1 MHRYSTC
8 RKTENCYVVRIT
20 SKGTDVILYPL
31 KRGNLIHVGVATF
44 KFFRMFFAQ
53 RRMCEMTKATK
64 AIINIRQYDA
74 LFSKS
79 ISCRSG
85 AGTTT
90 TRETTSVNPNHYRQ
104 F

>member
-8 RKTENCYVVRIT
+8 GKTENCYVIRIAP
-20 SKGTDVILYPL
+20 KGGNVFLNPL
-31 KRGNLIHVGVATF
+31 QCSNLIHIGVAAF

-53 RRMCEMTKATK
+53 RRMREMTKATK
-64 AIINIRQYDA
+64 AIINSRQYDA

-79 ISCRSG
+79 ISGRSG

-90 TRETTSVNPNHYRQ
+90 TCETTSVNPNHYWQ